1 MNRSALVRI
10 FFILLTVF
18 LIGLTVESWY
28 DTQLCE
34 QSRQSLRL
42 GLEELAVRVRGT
54 SENLQE
60 IIDFTKTA
68 ALAKTRAFAHMV
80 AQDPELIKR
89 PGALDELAETLD
101 VDELHVSDERGILI
115 ASRPTS
121 SLGYDMNSRDQ
132 SRAFMPAL
140 TNKTFAFVQEPMFK
154 GVETNRIF
162 QYAGVA
168 RIDRPGIV
176 QVGFSNRRVEAA
188 RRLADVRE
196 IVKTTRVTAG
206 GNVEVGSSEGLPPP
220 AEGFVS
226 GRDASGEDI
235 VSLETDCA
243 GYRIRLSAPDRNSWL
258 SRPDSFSILVVCDL
272 ILLLVLGLVLTGS
285 RQRISQDLAAL
296 RTMFGSRFRT
306 QGAFGR
312 VVSNPVTAACA
323 VAFLL
328 AVAIGWYVTSRSS
341 LADARARLLAA
352 AADMR
357 VAVDSCAD
365 NLLFYQG
372 RAICN
377 HYRTPERMTVD
388 TVQEVMRRYDLDE
401 LNVVDE
407 NGIVLAGALANVGF
421 VMASNPMSARFNCLL
436 SGVQTYSQAFRAPIE
451 NPDGPKVKYAGVAFP
466 LPAKGYIQMGFRE
479 ERMKSDIDFWF
490 QDLALNWHIGEK
502 GYYVIADA
510 ETGDVISCGREDEK
524 VNRFSRGGFTLATIG
539 FDVASAPK
547 DSGEFFEATLFGEPC
562 LCLTEVRSYHRIVTV
577 IPISEVRGGSVRI
590 ALLSASV
597 LLCVFVLVVF
607 FMTKLTNLVTSLQG
621 YISREKE
628 RIEKDLAVA
637 RTIQLSSLPPSCPD
651 LPEWRLFAKMD
662 AAREVGGDFFD
673 FNVMPDGRVFFMVA
687 DVSGKGIPAAMF
699 MMKAKT
705 TIRACVFEEKTLADA
720 ITAANDRL
728 SENNDANMFVT
739 AWFGLFDVKT
749 GRLEYVN
756 AGHNLPLVK
765 RADGSVEWIRG
776 KRGLVLAAMGG
787 VPYSVET
794 MTLARG
800 DSVFLYTDGV
810 TEAMNRAGELY
821 GEDRLE
827 KALARSGEKFVHDIR
842 CDVDAFVSGAEQSD
856 DITMLAFD
864 YKKPSNA

>member
-10 FFILLTVF
+10 LFVLFTVF
-18 LIGLTVESWY
+18 LIGLTVESRY
-28 DTQLCE
+28 DAQLRE

-54 SENLQE
+54 SENLRE
-60 IIDFTKTA
+60 IIDYTKATA
-68 ALAKTRAFAHMV
+68 IAKVRAFARMI
-80 AQDPELIKR
+80 AQDPELIRR

-115 ASRPTS
+115 ACRPTS
-121 SLGYDMNSRDQ
+121 SLGYDMDSRDQ

-140 TNKTFAFVQEPMFK
+140 TNKTFVFVQEPMFK

-176 QVGFSNRRVEAA
+176 QVGFSNQRVEAA
-188 RRLADVRE
+188 RHLADVQE
-196 IVKTTRVTAG
+196 IVKTTRMMAG
-206 GNVEVGSSEGLPPP
+206 GNVEVESSEGLPPP

-226 GRDASGEDI
+226 KRDASGQAV

-243 GYRIRLSAPDRNSWL
+243 GYRIRLSAPDCDSWL
-258 SRPDSFSILVVCDL
+258 SRPDSFSVLVICDL
-272 ILLLVLGLVLTGS
+272 ILLLILGLVLTGS
-285 RQRISQDLAAL
+285 RQRITEDLAAL
-296 RTMFGSRFRT
+296 RTMFGGRFRT
-306 QGAFGR
+306 QGALRR
-312 VVSNPVTAACA
+312 VVSNPVTVACA
-323 VAFLL
+323 IAFLL
-328 AVAIGWYVTSRSS
+328 AVAVGWFVTSRSS

-357 VAVDSCAD
+357 DSVDTCAD

-407 NGIVLAGALANVGF
+407 NGVVLAGALANVGF
-421 VMASNPMSARFNCLL
+421 AMASNPMSARFNCLL

-451 NPDGPKVKYAGVAFP
+451 DPSGPRIKYAGVAFP
-466 LPAKGYIQMGFRE
+466 PPAKGYIQMGFRE
-479 ERMKSDIDFWF
+479 ERMKSDIDYWF

-502 GYYVIADA
+502 GYYIIADA
-510 ETGDVISCGREDEK
+510 ETGDIVSCGHADEK
-524 VNRFSRGGFTLATIG
+524 INPFARGGFSLATVG
-539 FDVASAPK
+539 FDVAAAPK
-547 DSGEFFEATLFGEPC
+547 NADEFFEATLFGERC
-562 LCLTEVRSYHRIVTV
+562 LCLSEVRCFHRLVSV
-577 IPISEVRGGSVRI
+577 IPMSEVRGGSVRI
-590 ALLSASV
+590 ALLASTV
-597 LLCVFVLVVF
+597 LLCVFVIVVF

-621 YISREKE
+621 YIAREKE
-628 RIEKDLAVA
+628 NREKDLSVA
-637 RTIQLSSLPPSCPD
+637 RTIQLSSLPPSFPD
-651 LPEWRLFAKMD
+651 LPDWRLFAKMD

-673 FNVMPDGRVFFMVA
+673 FNVMPDGRVFFLIA

-720 ITAANDRL
+720 IVAANDRL
-728 SENNDANMFVT
+728 AENNDADMFVT

-749 GRLEYVN
+749 GRLEYAN

-787 VPYSVET
+787 VPYPVET

-800 DSVFLYTDGV
+800 DSIFLYTDGV
-810 TEAMNRAGELY
+810 TEAMNAAEELY

-827 KALARSGEKFVHDIR
+827 RAFKAAGERFVQDIR
-842 CDVDAFVSGAEQSD
+842 RDVDAFVAGAEQSD
-856 DITMLAFD
+856 DITMLALD
-864 YKKPSNA
+864 YKKI

>member
-1 MNRSALVRI
+1 MNRPAIVRLAFVLIAFVLV
-10 FFILLTVF
+10 
-18 LIGLTVESWY
+18 GLTVESRHAA
-28 DTQLCE
+28 QLRE
-34 QSRQSLRL
+34 TSRQSLRL
-42 GLEELAVRVRGT
+42 GLEEVAARVRET
-54 SENLQE
+54 SENLRE
-60 IIDFTKTA
+60 IIAFTEAT
-68 ALAKTRAFAHMV
+68 ALAKAPAFARLV
-80 AQDPELIKR
+80 ARDPELLVRK
-89 PGALDELAETLD
+89 GAFDELSEALD

-115 ASRPTS
+115 ASRPVS
-121 SLGYDMNSRDQ
+121 SLGYDMDSRDQ
-132 SRAFMPAL
+132 SRAFMPAI
-140 TNKTFAFVQEPMFK
+140 TNKAFAFVQEPMYK

-176 QVGFSNRRVEAA
+176 QVGFSNQRVEAA
-188 RRLADVRE
+188 RKLADVRE
-196 IVKTTRVTAG
+196 IARTTRVGSG
-206 GNVEVGSSEGLPPP
+206 GRVSVMPAEGLPPP
-220 AEGFVS
+220 ATGFVF
-226 GRDASGEDI
+226 GRDETGED
-235 VSLETDCA
+235 VVMLETDCA
-243 GYRIRLSAPDRNSWL
+243 GYRIRLTSPDRDTWL
-258 SRPDSFSILVVCDL
+258 SRPDSFSLLFVCDL
-272 ILLLVLGLVLTGS
+272 VLGIVLCLVLAGS
-285 RQRISQDLAAL
+285 RQRIAQDLAAL
-296 RTMFGSRFRT
+296 RTMFGGRFRSE
-306 QGAFGR
+306 GSFWR

-328 AVAIGWYVTSRSS
+328 AVAIGWFVTSRSS

-388 TVQEVMRRYDLDE
+388 TAQEVMRRYDLDE

-407 NGIVLAGALANVGF
+407 NGVVLAGALADVGY

-451 NPDGPKVKYAGVAFP
+451 NPKGPRTKYAGVAFP
-466 LPAKGYIQMGFRE
+466 PPAKGYIQMGFRE

-502 GYYVIADA
+502 GYYVIADV
-510 ETGDVISCGREDEK
+510 ETGDVVSCGREDEK
-524 VNRFSRGGFTLATIG
+524 VNKFSRGGFTLATIG

-547 DSGEFFEATLFGEPC
+547 DAGEFFEATLFGEPC
-562 LCLTEVRSYHRIVTV
+562 LCLTEVRCYHRIVTV
-577 IPISEVRGGSVRI
+577 IPMSEVRGGSVRI
-590 ALLSASV
+590 ALLSSGV

-628 RIEKDLAVA
+628 RIERDLAVA
-637 RTIQLSSLPPSCPD
+637 RTIQHSSLPPSFPD
-651 LPEWRLFAKMD
+651 LPDWRIFAKMD

-673 FNVMPDGRVFFMVA
+673 FNVMPDGRVFFLIA

-705 TIRACVFEEKTLADA
+705 TIRACIFEEKTLADA
-720 ITAANDRL
+720 IAAANDRL
-728 SENNDANMFVT
+728 AENNDANMFVT
-739 AWFGLFDVKT
+739 AWFGLFDLRT
-749 GRLEYVN
+749 GTVEYVN

-765 RADGSVEWIRG
+765 RADGRVEWIKG

-787 VPYSVET
+787 VPYPVET
-794 MTLARG
+794 IRLERG
-800 DSVFLYTDGV
+800 DSIILYTDGV
-810 TEAMNRAGELY
+810 TEAMNKANELY
-821 GEDRLE
+821 GEARLE
-827 KALARSGEKFVHDIR
+827 KALQVSGERFVHDIR
-842 CDVDAFVSGAEQSD
+842 RDVDAFVGVAEQSD
-856 DITMLAFD
+856 DITMLALD
-864 YKKPSNA
+864 YKRS

>member
-10 FFILLTVF
+10 LFVLLTVF

-28 DTQLCE
+28 DAQLCE

-42 GLEELAVRVRGT
+42 GLEELAVRVRDT
-54 SENLQE
+54 SVNLRE
-60 IIDFTKTA
+60 IIDFTKAT
-68 ALAKTRAFAHMV
+68 ALAKTRAFAHMI

-115 ASRPTS
+115 ACKPTS
-121 SLGYDMNSRDQ
+121 SLGYDMDSRDQ

-176 QVGFSNRRVEAA
+176 QVGFSNQRVEAA
-188 RRLADVRE
+188 RHLADVRE

-206 GNVEVGSSEGLPPP
+206 GTAEVEPSEGLPPP

-226 GRDASGEDI
+226 GRNASGEDI

-243 GYRIRLSAPDRNSWL
+243 GYRLRLSAPDRDSWL
-258 SRPDSFSILVVCDL
+258 SRPDSFPVLVICDL

-285 RQRISQDLAAL
+285 RQRIIQDLAAL

-312 VVSNPVTAACA
+312 VVSNPVTVACA

-328 AVAIGWYVTSRSS
+328 AVAVGWYVTSRSS

-352 AADMR
+352 AADMS

-407 NGIVLAGALANVGF
+407 NGIVLAGALADVGF

-451 NPDGPKVKYAGVAFP
+451 NPGGPKVKYAGVAFP
-466 LPAKGYIQMGFRE
+466 PPAKGYIQMGFRE

-510 ETGDVISCGREDEK
+510 ETGDVVSCGREDEK

-539 FDVASAPK
+539 FDVASAPR
-547 DSGEFFEATLFGEPC
+547 DSREFFEATLFGEPC
-562 LCLTEVRSYHRIVTV
+562 LCLTEVRYYHRIVTV
-577 IPISEVRGGSVRI
+577 IPMSEVRGGSVRI
-590 ALLSASV
+590 ALLSAGV
-597 LLCVFVLVVF
+597 LLCVFVLVIF

-673 FNVMPDGRVFFMVA
+673 FNVMPDGRVFFLIA

-705 TIRACVFEEKTLADA
+705 TIRACIFEEPTLADA
-720 ITAANDRL
+720 IVAANDRL
-728 SENNDANMFVT
+728 AENNDADMFVT

-787 VPYSVET
+787 APYSVET
-794 MTLARG
+794 IMLARG

-821 GEDRLE
+821 GEDRLA
-827 KALARSGEKFVHDIR
+827 KALAISGERFVHDIR
-842 CDVDAFVSGAEQSD
+842 RDVDAFVSGAEQSD

-864 YKKPSNA
+864 YKKI